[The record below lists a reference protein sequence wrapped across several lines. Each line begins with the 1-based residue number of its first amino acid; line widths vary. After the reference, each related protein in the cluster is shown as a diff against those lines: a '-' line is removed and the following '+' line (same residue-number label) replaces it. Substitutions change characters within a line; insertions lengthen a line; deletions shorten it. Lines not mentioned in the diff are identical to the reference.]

1 MHGIALAKSVGIFA
15 LKKTA
20 RGWSGEL
27 GAMRYLFTPQAE
39 LDFTPD
45 LYRKKIT
52 SSQELLDTGY
62 ANQQ

>member
-1 MHGIALAKSVGIFA
+1 
-15 LKKTA
+15 
-20 RGWSGEL
+20 
-27 GAMRYLFTPQAE
+27 MRYLFTPQAE
-39 LDFTPD
+39 LDFTLD